1 MQSTRGLQA
10 KRKGWVGR
18 MASEFAVGLHAQ
30 LVRGSDSSIRRRRRP
45 WEHLEAK
52 GLDRPAVERK
62 DHSAYPKQD
71 VAMYTRITELFRMS
85 VFVWFAVRT
94 RTKADETERTAFP
107 KAT

>member
-52 GLDRPAVERK
+52 GLDRPAVERR

-71 VAMYTRITELFRMS
+71 VAMYPHYRTLPDVRLRL
-85 VFVWFAVRT
+85 VAVRT